1 MDPAN
6 YTIGIP
12 FLIVVIANWLMHD
25 TLPRWINA
33 AIVVIV
39 TFTVAT
45 IWAVFTRSLVGGW
58 IANIMLIAGVSF
70 GIMAVPELAGVRQ
83 WIRDTFLSPFSVLAP
98 SSSAPLSAISQGMI
112 SSAVAP
118 VTKRA
123 SILPGNKTWVRS
135 DEVPPAGE
143 SVIDKVVPPPEQTPP
158 S

>member
-33 AIVVIV
+33 TILVIV
-39 TFTVAT
+39 TFAVAT
-45 IWAVFTRSLVGGW
+45 IWAIFTRSLVGGW
-58 IANIMLIAGVSF
+58 IADIMLIAGVSF

-98 SSSAPLSAISQGMI
+98 APSAPLRAISQGMI
-112 SSAVAP
+112 SGAVAP
-118 VTKRA
+118 LTKRA
-123 SILPGNKTWVRS
+123 SALSGGKTWVRS
-135 DEVPPAGE
+135 DEVPPVGE
-143 SVIDKVVPPPEQTPP
+143 SINKVVPPPEQTPP